1 MTANAIA
8 RRYASALLDVVKK
21 QKTEDQ
27 TARELST
34 LAGIVASHDELRK
47 ALESPAVP
55 IMGKTAVM
63 DALMT
68 AVGPVSDE
76 VRRMVALLADHDR
89 LTALPA
95 IARAFDAQLM
105 AAKGTVPAQFVTAVA
120 LSENTRDALA
130 KALGK
135 VLGADVI
142 VTTRLDPA
150 IVGGVVATVGGT
162 VYDGSVAGQL
172 NRLKQRLS
180 AET

>member
-1 MTANAIA
+1 MTPKAIA
-8 RRYASALLDVVKK
+8 RRYASALFDVVKK
-21 QKTEDQ
+21 QKTGDT
-27 TARELST
+27 TAREVST

-55 IMGKTAVM
+55 ITQKKAVM
-63 DALMT
+63 DALMK

-76 VRRMVALLADHDR
+76 VRRMVALLADNDR
-89 LTALPA
+89 LTSLPE

-105 AAKGTVPAQFVTAVA
+105 KAKGTVPAQFVTAVA
-120 LSENTRDALA
+120 MPEQTRDALA

-135 VLGADVI
+135 LLGADVI

-150 IVGGVVATVGGT
+150 VVGGVVATVGGT